1 MTILAMLALAEGAY
15 LAISRHQRNRKN
27 VVLVRGKRANKVAVQ
42 RFRAAERYMN
52 EDNRHAFYE
61 EMLKALWGYM
71 SDKFNIPVA
80 NLTKEYVR
88 EELQKRGIA
97 AEEAARYTSIISQ
110 CDEAQ
115 YSPMA
120 SAQMSEVYAEGLS
133 IVSHIESNIKK

>member
-1 MTILAMLALAEGAY
+1 MIALALGIY
-15 LAISRHQRNRKN
+15 LLISRRQKERKN
-27 VVLVRGKRANKVAVQ
+27 VVLVRGKRANKVAIQ
-42 RFRAAERYMN
+42 RFRAAERYMK

-88 EELQKRGIA
+88 EALQKRGIT
-97 AEEAARYTSIISQ
+97 AEEATRYTSIISQ

-120 SAQMSEVYAEGLS
+120 SAQMNEVYAEGIS
-133 IVSHIESNIKK
+133 IVSHIESHIKK